1 MPPTT
6 WPIIFD
12 AKKSTTTYCRI
23 PKRSGGY
30 KEPKLEELAHI
41 LDIDETDIDYHQS
54 ISDVELTKR
63 CFRKIVEEGL
73 VLPTILN
80 VHKEQ
85 KGNKSSKFETDHF
98 KPVSVDGL
106 DIENEL
112 LFDFDF
118 VGKKCIVS
126 GVSPYRAQLKK
137 LLPKIGA
144 ILTGG
149 NPSGVTNALIVGE
162 NVGPEKKKTALGQKE
177 KRPNSFHIFSQEA
190 VAYKLGLID

>member
-85 KGNKSSKFETDHF
+85 KGNNNDDE
-98 KPVSVDGL
+98 
-106 DIENEL
+106 ENRIIRVL
-112 LFDFDF
+112 RR
-118 VGKKCIVS
+118 S
-126 GVSPYRAQLKK
+126 R
-137 LLPKIGA
+137 
-144 ILTGG
+144 
-149 NPSGVTNALIVGE
+149 
-162 NVGPEKKKTALGQKE
+162 
-177 KRPNSFHIFSQEA
+177 
-190 VAYKLGLID
+190 